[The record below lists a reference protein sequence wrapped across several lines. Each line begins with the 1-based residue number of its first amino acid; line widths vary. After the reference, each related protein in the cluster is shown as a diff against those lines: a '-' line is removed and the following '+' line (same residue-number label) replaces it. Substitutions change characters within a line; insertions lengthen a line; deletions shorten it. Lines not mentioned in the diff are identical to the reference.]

1 MLTTLGL
8 TREAEAVY
16 RLMLSQPD
24 WGVVRIAGSLAWAEA
39 AVRAAMDELA
49 DHELIRP
56 SWEGGG
62 AMRTVSPKV
71 AFEALIARRQAE
83 VARKQHEV
91 ESSRAAIAGLVAE
104 YSMLRPEE
112 GSGGVEHLTGLD
124 EIRARLEELGA
135 QACRETMSFAPGG
148 KQTPENR
155 EASRPIT
162 QALLDRG
169 VKVKTVY
176 LSSIR
181 NDPGSVEHA
190 NWLAAQGGETRTTSV
205 LPMRMQIVDREVAM
219 VPLDPDDLTKGVAVI
234 RELGAVAGLC
244 ALFDQIWEQSEV
256 LGAAPPPRPAR
267 SHRSSANCSACS
279 PPASPTR
286 PRPVA
291 SGSPPDRAPDD
302 HRPDGP
308 ARCPEPLPARSA
320 GHRARPALTAR
331 RVRPHGGRRG
341 VARSRPPRRGP
352 GPGGPDPGGSGP
364 GPRRGRL
371 GSHPAQ
377 IPDGQGTVVRTGAS

>member
-256 LGAAPPPRPAR
+256 LGAAPATPAGEITPQQR
-267 SHRSSANCSACS
+267 ELLR
-279 PPASPTR
+279 
-286 PRPVA
+286 
-291 SGSPPDRAPDD
+291 
-302 HRPDGP
+302 
-308 ARCPEPLPARSA
+308 LLSA
-320 GHRARPALTAR
+320 GLTDEAAAR
-331 RVRPHGGRRG
+331 RLGVSLRTERRMITDLMDQLG
-341 VARSRPPRRGP
+341 AQSRFQLGQRVTERG
-352 GPGGPDPGGSGP
+352 
-364 GPRRGRL
+364 L
-371 GSHPAQ
+371 L
-377 IPDGQGTVVRTGAS
+377 

>member
-8 TREAEAVY
+8 TRQAESVY
-16 RLMLSQPD
+16 RLMLGQPN
-24 WGVVRIAGSLAWAEA
+24 WGVLRIAEELRWDEA
-39 AVRAAMDELA
+39 AVRRAMDELA
-49 DHELIRP
+49 DLELIRP

-71 AFEALIARRQAE
+71 AFDALLARRQAE
-83 VARKQHEV
+83 VARKQQEV

-112 GSGGVEHLTGLD
+112 SAGGVEHLVALD
-124 EIRARLEELGA
+124 DIRARLEELGA
-135 QACRETMSFAPGG
+135 QARRETMAFAPGG

-169 VKVKTVY
+169 VKVKTIY

-190 NWLAAQGGETRTTSV
+190 NWLAAQGGETRTTGV

-219 VPLDPDDLTKGVAVI
+219 VPLDPDDLSKGVAVI

-244 ALFDQIWEQSEV
+244 ALFDQTWDQSEV
-256 LGAAPPPRPAR
+256 LGAAPVTQTGEI
-267 SHRSSANCSACS
+267 S
-279 PPASPTR
+279 PQQR
-286 PRPVA
+286 ELLR
-291 SGSPPDRAPDD
+291 
-302 HRPDGP
+302 
-308 ARCPEPLPARSA
+308 LLSA
-320 GHRARPALTAR
+320 GLTDEAAAR
-331 RVRPHGGRRG
+331 RLGVSLRTERRMITDLMDQFDAQSRFQLGQRVTEHG
-341 VARSRPPRRGP
+341 
-352 GPGGPDPGGSGP
+352 
-364 GPRRGRL
+364 L
-371 GSHPAQ
+371 L
-377 IPDGQGTVVRTGAS
+377 

>member
-8 TREAEAVY
+8 THQAEAVY
-16 RLMLSQPD
+16 RLMLSQPN
-24 WGVVRIAGSLAWAEA
+24 WGVVRIAESLAWDEA

-49 DHELIRP
+49 DQELIRP
-56 SWEGGG
+56 SWEGDG

-71 AFEALIARRQAE
+71 AFEALLARRQAE
-83 VARKQHEV
+83 IARKQHEV

-112 GSGGVEHLTGLD
+112 GAGGVEHLTGLD

-135 QACRETMSFAPGG
+135 QACRETMAFAPGG
-148 KQTPENR
+148 KQTAENR

-244 ALFDQIWEQSEV
+244 ALFDQIWEQAEV
-256 LGAAPPPRPAR
+256 LGAAPATPAGEITPQQR
-267 SHRSSANCSACS
+267 ELLR
-279 PPASPTR
+279 
-286 PRPVA
+286 
-291 SGSPPDRAPDD
+291 
-302 HRPDGP
+302 
-308 ARCPEPLPARSA
+308 LLSA
-320 GHRARPALTAR
+320 GLTDEAAAR
-331 RVRPHGGRRG
+331 RLGVSLRTERRMITDLMEQFD
-341 VARSRPPRRGP
+341 AQSRFQLGQRVTERG
-352 GPGGPDPGGSGP
+352 
-364 GPRRGRL
+364 L
-371 GSHPAQ
+371 L
-377 IPDGQGTVVRTGAS
+377 

>member
-1 MLTTLGL
+1 MLTALGL
-8 TREAEAVY
+8 TRQAEAVY
-16 RLMLSQPD
+16 RLMLSQPN
-24 WGVVRIAGSLAWAEA
+24 WGVVRIAEELGWDEK

-49 DHELIRP
+49 DQELIRP

-71 AFEALIARRQAE
+71 AFEALLARRQAE
-83 VARKQHEV
+83 IARKQHEV

-104 YSMLRPEE
+104 YSMLRPDE
-112 GSGGVEHLTGLD
+112 GAGGGVEHLTGLD
-124 EIRARLEELGA
+124 EIRVRLEELGA
-135 QACRETMSFAPGG
+135 QACRETMAFAPGG

-190 NWLAAQGGETRTTSV
+190 NWLAAQGGETRTASV

-219 VPLDPDDLTKGVAVI
+219 VPLDPDDASRGVAVI
-234 RELGAVAGLC
+234 REPGAVTGLC

-256 LGAAPPPRPAR
+256 LGAAPVTPAGEITPQQR
-267 SHRSSANCSACS
+267 ELLR
-279 PPASPTR
+279 
-286 PRPVA
+286 
-291 SGSPPDRAPDD
+291 
-302 HRPDGP
+302 
-308 ARCPEPLPARSA
+308 LLSA
-320 GHRARPALTAR
+320 GLTDEAAAR
-331 RVRPHGGRRG
+331 RLGVSLRTERRMITDLMEQFD
-341 VARSRPPRRGP
+341 AQSRFQLGQRVTERG
-352 GPGGPDPGGSGP
+352 
-364 GPRRGRL
+364 L
-371 GSHPAQ
+371 L
-377 IPDGQGTVVRTGAS
+377 